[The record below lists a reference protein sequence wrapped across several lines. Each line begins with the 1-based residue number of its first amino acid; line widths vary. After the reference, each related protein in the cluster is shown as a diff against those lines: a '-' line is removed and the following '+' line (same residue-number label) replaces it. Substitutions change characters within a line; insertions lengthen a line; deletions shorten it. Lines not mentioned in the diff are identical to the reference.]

1 MARIRVLII
10 DDHELVRVAL
20 RSVLE
25 QEPNME
31 VAGEAPDGASGIKAC
46 EELAPDVVLLDLR
59 LPDQNGAQVC
69 AALRTLPNPP
79 RVLILTSYDE
89 DEEVFGALQAGAS
102 GYIMKDI
109 APSSLVGAVASVAEG
124 QTVLDAAVA
133 GRVIKASQAA
143 TRQGARGGLSAR
155 EIEVLGLMARGM
167 SNREIAKALWVSEA
181 TVKTHV
187 SHLLHKLDAGDRTQ
201 AVLLAIRRRLIDV
214 DAEE

>member
-25 QEPNME
+25 QEQDME
-31 VAGEAPDGASGIKAC
+31 VVGEAPDGASAIEAC
-46 EELAPDVVLLDLR
+46 EALAPDVALLDLR

-69 AALRTLPNPP
+69 AALRKLPNPP

-109 APSSLVGAVASVAEG
+109 APGSLVGAVASVAEG

-133 GRVIKASQAA
+133 GRVIKAGQAA
-143 TRQGARGGLSAR
+143 SRHDPRGGLSAR

-167 SNREIAKALWVSEA
+167 SNREIAKALWISEA

-187 SHLLHKLDAGDRTQ
+187 SHLMHKLDAGDRTQ
-201 AVLLAIRRRLIDV
+201 AVLVAIRRGLIDM